1 MSEEATV
8 KKAFYNIAEGRRS
21 VGNPRKR
28 WLEDA
33 ENDLKKMG
41 VKRVEKNSQ
50 GQKCMENDPEGGQG
64 PTWTVEA
71 VERKRDRE
79 SLLIV

>member
-41 VKRVEKNSQ
+41 VKRVEKNS
-50 GQKCMENDPEGGQG
+50 
-64 PTWTVEA
+64 
-71 VERKRDRE
+71 
-79 SLLIV
+79 